1 MRLSEYY
8 QVLDLPLNSSV
19 NDIKKAYRRKA
30 RQYHPDIN
38 PSPDARDKFILATEA
53 YDFLISNHNKILKD
67 EEAYRQAMENWRK
80 YRQDKTRQRA
90 RAYSHASYIRFKK
103 SEFYRTTRIFDGTTI
118 IFGLILSITML
129 IYTVAGYIYRVLH
142 PLPKPE
148 QPSFFIFL
156 LLLIVGIVFVVVSL
170 VFLKAYIETARR
182 HKKQA

>member
-19 NDIKKAYRRKA
+19 NDIKKAYRQKA

-38 PSPDARDKFILATEA
+38 HSPDARDKFILVTEA
-53 YDFLISNHNKILKD
+53 YDFLINNHNKILKD

-80 YRQDKTRQRA
+80 YRQNKTRQRA

-118 IFGLILSITML
+118 IFGLILSITMV
-129 IYTVAGYIYRVLH
+129 IYTVAGYIYRVLN

-148 QPSFFIFL
+148 QPSFLVFL
-156 LLLIVGIVFVVVSL
+156 LLLVVGIAFVVVSL
-170 VFLKAYIETARR
+170 IFLKAYIETARR
-182 HKKQA
+182 HKKQV

>member
-8 QVLDLPLNSSV
+8 QVLDLPLNSSF

-38 PSPDARDKFILATEA
+38 HSPDARNKFILVTEA
-53 YDFLISNHNKILKD
+53 YDFLIRNHNKILKD

-90 RAYSHASYIRFKK
+90 RAYSHASYVRFKK

-148 QPSFFIFL
+148 QPSFFTFL

-170 VFLKAYIETARR
+170 IFLKAYIESIRK
-182 HKKQA
+182 HKKQV